1 MRRSNE
7 TRCAFGAV
15 MLVGLA
21 VGLAPAAAPPR
32 MLRAAQEARLKEG
45 ARLGA
50 ESARLWQAGKQA
62 ESLAAWQKKL
72 AIDREVYGDT
82 HEVVAGSLHVLARI
96 HEARATFAP
105 ARKTREEVLAIRTRL
120 DGAKHWRVTDAR
132 LDLEDLDLCARLG
145 VDERQQLV
153 RATALNG

>member
-1 MRRSNE
+1 
-7 TRCAFGAV
+7 
-15 MLVGLA
+15 
-21 VGLAPAAAPPR
+21 
-32 MLRAAQEARLKEG
+32 
-45 ARLGA
+45 
-50 ESARLWQAGKQA
+50 
-62 ESLAAWQKKL
+62 LAAWQKKL

-105 ARKTREEVLAIRTRL
+105 ARKAREEVLAIRTRL

-145 VDERQQLV
+145 VEERQQLV